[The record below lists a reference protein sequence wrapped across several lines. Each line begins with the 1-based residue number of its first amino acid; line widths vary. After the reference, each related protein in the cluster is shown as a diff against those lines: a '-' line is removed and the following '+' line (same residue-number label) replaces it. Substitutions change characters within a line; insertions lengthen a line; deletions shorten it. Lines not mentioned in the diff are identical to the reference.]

1 MFVPPCCHRP
11 GAVPIGLLTFFP
23 RIHSL
28 PVHDSSS
35 PEGVMEAMTNGDSP
49 IKKQEDDDKGEKRDI
64 KPIPKTL
71 NRVPRK

>member
-1 MFVPPCCHRP
+1 
-11 GAVPIGLLTFFP
+11 
-23 RIHSL
+23 
-28 PVHDSSS
+28 
-35 PEGVMEAMTNGDSP
+35 MEAMTNGDSP